1 MGDQPTSTQSA
12 APRFCFFKGGED
24 VIAEKSQTTGSASHS
39 VLFGLI
45 GRLADKREH
54 AKEHGLGSW
63 AGRADFWGRAG
74 WRSLGDL
81 CRGAGNRLLSR
92 MQRALD
98 ASAQPVCSSS
108 SGPAD
113 ARRRR
118 DGEDE
123 GEPLAMSEPEV

>member
-1 MGDQPTSTQSA
+1 MTIQLEENQ
-12 APRFCFFKGGED
+12 RFNLKRVFEN
-24 VIAEKSQTTGSASHS
+24 IHLNGSASHS

-45 GRLADKREH
+45 GGLADKREH

-63 AGRADFWGRAG
+63 AGGADFWGRAG

-98 ASAQPVCSSS
+98 ASA
-108 SGPAD
+108 
-113 ARRRR
+113 
-118 DGEDE
+118 
-123 GEPLAMSEPEV
+123 